1 MSTYRKI
8 HGRSIQ
14 AVTTDP
20 TGDITEGQ
28 VWYNTT
34 SETFKTVLL
43 STAWASAS
51 PTVNS
56 GAQGF
61 GFGTQTAGVVGLGEQ
76 GPPGYTPATTEHYN
90 GSGWSNS
97 GNFPS
102 TSYAIKG
109 TGTQTAGLAAGGQP
123 PATPATDKAF
133 EYNGS
138 SWSSETTMGQNK
150 RSGGMFGIQTA
161 AIYCGGSPSTPG
173 LTNNTESYNGSSWSE
188 LNNMPVNKQT
198 FATAGTS
205 TAAIASGGRLAP
217 GPSTNSTDEWDG
229 TNWTAGPNLNSGRRY
244 TQGFGIQTAALVCG
258 GAEPAPTALALT
270 ELYDGTSWSETADLA
285 TARAFAG
292 TSQNSSGNTAGW
304 LAKGNNAVGTTF
316 YNLTEEWNSSANVIT
331 AAAWSSIANFPDS
344 RAYSGGSGGTPTSTL
359 VFGGYTGPGL
369 GGFVSSGAEFDGS
382 SWTATGDY
390 SIDVVG
396 VAGLGP
402 VTAGLGAGG
411 YRDTATNVN
420 SSYEYDGSSW
430 TTGNNSNVA
439 GQGAKMAGIQTA
451 ASMGNRS
458 GDTDGHEQYDGTN
471 WTAAANTPDASGA
484 GSMMAGTQTA
494 LLKYGGEASGERNK
508 TELFDGSSWT
518 SGSNMNLDRRQGS
531 HGGTQTYA
539 IAGGGD
545 SNPGIFGN
553 TELWDGT
560 SWASSVSMG
569 TARFYQVGGTSVGP
583 GGVTSNIAATGRT
596 PGSTHSN
603 NCEEFSSETI
613 ALNVKTLTQS

>member
-1 MSTYRKI
+1 MTTYRNI

-20 TGDITEGQ
+20 TGDVTEGQ
-28 VWYNTT
+28 IWYNTD
-34 SETFKTVLL
+34 SDTFKTVLL
-43 STAWASAS
+43 NQAWSSSSPMITARRAMNNGFGAQNSGVAVGGYSTTYHNNTEEYNGTGWAS
-51 PTVNS
+51 
-56 GAQGF
+56 
-61 GFGTQTAGVVGLGEQ
+61 
-76 GPPGYTPATTEHYN
+76 
-90 GSGWSNS
+90 S
-97 GNFPS
+97 GNYPAS
-102 TSYAIKG
+102 LYYIQTSG
-109 TGTQTAGLAAGGQP
+109 TETAGLAVGGGDP
-123 PATPATDKAF
+123 VVTTVN

-138 SWSSETTMGQNK
+138 SWTSANGLPTATK
-150 RSGGMFGIQTA
+150 GMQRAGTQTA
-161 AIYCGGSPSTPG
+161 SIYGGGFQPSTVG
-173 LTNNTESYNGSSWSE
+173 TCYLYDGTNWTSAPALNTARGSGAGSGAQTDAVFYGGGGTGTNAQTEEFNGSSWSE
-188 LNNMPVNKQT
+188 QNDLPTAKQNLG
-198 FATAGTS
+198 FANDTTS
-205 TAAIASGGRLAP
+205 TSAIGSGGYTP
-217 GPSTNSTDEWDG
+217 
-229 TNWTAGPNLNSGRRY
+229 PNTR
-244 TQGFGIQTAALVCG
+244 TTTCFK
-258 GAEPAPTALALT
+258 
-270 ELYDGTSWSETADLA
+270 YDGTSWSTIPSLSTAKAQGASGAGTADGA
-285 TARAFAG
+285 YFAG
-292 TSQNSSGNTAGW
+292 GTQTGTAVNT
-304 LAKGNNAVGTTF
+304 
-316 YNLTEEWNSSANVIT
+316 TEEYNSSANVVT
-331 AAAWSSIANFPDS
+331 AAAWATIANFPDS

-382 SWTATGDY
+382 SWTAAGSY

-402 VTAGLGAGG
+402 VTAGLGTGG

-430 TTGNNSNVA
+430 TTGNNSNAA
-439 GQGAKMAGIQTA
+439 GQGAKMAGTQTA

-458 GDTDGHEQYDGTN
+458 GDGDGHEQYDGTN
-471 WTAAANTPDASGA
+471 WTTATNTPVSGNA
-484 GSMMAGTQTA
+484 GAMMAGTQTA
-494 LLKYGGEASGERNK
+494 LLMYGGENSPKVR
-508 TELFDGSSWT
+508 TEEWNGSSWT
-518 SGSNMNLDRRQGS
+518 SGNNMNLDRRQGS

-569 TARFYQVGGTSVGP
+569 TARFYQVGGFTTGSS
-583 GGVTSNIAATGRT
+583 GVTSNIAATGRT